1 MAKRKAPE
9 GCFWRDDILYGR
21 IQTGGQDI
29 KWSLRTDDPAVAKTR
44 RKAERA
50 RAVAA
55 QRYGDHRRT
64 FAEAVE
70 AWGPFIAKSVGQKT
84 LARYTSSLSVLQP
97 HLEGLYLDEIDKKLI
112 ASIVES
118 RRDTPYVPKGK
129 KQPIVVTIATIK
141 RDLTAL
147 SSVFDFCVDEEWMT
161 TNPAMEWLK
170 PGRRKKSRLQE
181 RRDPIVLPHPAHIEM
196 VIDHASPMV
205 AQIIRTALKTG
216 ARLDELK
223 KSQRNYFDRSRRQL
237 TVIGKRNKLR
247 VVDLEDAGEDFG
259 FEILSGLPIT
269 LETKALFWH
278 RREVKT
284 RSKLGQQPAKPYR
297 ELNFDRIVEEVAE
310 KAQKQDQD
318 FRPFR
323 FHDLRHVHAV
333 NWLKSGRSIYVLK
346 DRLGHT
352 SVKTTEMYLAYLT
365 AEEKQKVMF
374 GTAASGSNSG
384 SRATVVNSQK

>member
-1 MAKRKAPE
+1 
-9 GCFWRDDILYGR
+9 
-21 IQTGGQDI
+21 
-29 KWSLRTDDPAVAKTR
+29 
-44 RKAERA
+44 
-50 RAVAA
+50 
-55 QRYGDHRRT
+55 
-64 FAEAVE
+64 
-70 AWGPFIAKSVGQKT
+70 
-84 LARYTSSLSVLQP
+84 
-97 HLEGLYLDEIDKKLI
+97 
-112 ASIVES
+112 
-118 RRDTPYVPKGK
+118 
-129 KQPIVVTIATIK
+129 VVTIATIK

-147 SSVFDFCVDEEWMT
+147 SSVFDFCVDEEWIT

-196 VIDHASPMV
+196 VIDQASPMV

-223 KSQRNYFDRSRRQL
+223 KSQRNYFDRGRRQL

-259 FEILSGLPIT
+259 FEILSGLPII

-278 RREVKT
+278 RREVKN

-297 ELNFDRIVEEVAE
+297 ELNFDRIVVAE

-384 SRATVVNSQK
+384 SRAAVRKQLKMKEMPVNAAQLEQICNVGKGFVNRRSGVQSSQPAPIITTG